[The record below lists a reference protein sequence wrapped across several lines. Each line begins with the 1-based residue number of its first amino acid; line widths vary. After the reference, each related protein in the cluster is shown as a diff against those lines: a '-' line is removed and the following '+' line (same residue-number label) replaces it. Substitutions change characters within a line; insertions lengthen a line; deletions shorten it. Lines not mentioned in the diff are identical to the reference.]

1 MALPFIFYGSSQVGE
16 QGGWDGEVGAGRLA
30 GARQPFEFAV
40 VTICVAEL

>member
-1 MALPFIFYGSSQVGE
+1 MALPFIFHGSSQVGE
-16 QGGWDGEVGAGRLA
+16 QGWDGEVGAGRLA